1 MKSVDLALGSDV
13 PQFYIGF
20 SKSATIFV
28 ILKKYFPAKS
38 RLNFSPNICIEVLMA
53 GFIYEYVKEKTFGEE
68 KHGFL
73 VWLIRSN

>member
-28 ILKKYFPAKS
+28 IPKKYFPAKS
-38 RLNFSPNICIEVLMA
+38 RIIHLLSKHLYLILKCLWPGPYMNML
-53 GFIYEYVKEKTFGEE
+53 KKKLLEKQSMVF
-68 KHGFL
+68 
-73 VWLIRSN
+73 